1 MKTIKRVKLC
11 LIAFFAVVFASM
23 TLTLVATNVKRVD
36 AAAALDTAT
45 FVMDDTGLT
54 LRTNNQV
61 GPRFKVKMEKGLAGR
76 IKSTEDIT
84 LSFLIAPRA
93 AFDKAN
99 YNYETLL
106 AAANSATGTS
116 APARIKVADKNKIYE
131 EDDYSWASLV
141 INTSE
146 ANRTLDMSVVAYI
159 TYYDDKV
166 ESRVNRY
173 AATDVEKVRGN
184 LYNVVNTTA
193 LSDAVLAKDILENSE
208 FGWYGAGNYPIE
220 ISTNA
225 QAEVLKNSGANFS
238 GKVVLANSSVN
249 IPSEIAGNVK
259 TVTEQAVGG
268 NKAEIVLGSGTS
280 YAVDMGTL
288 DGNVVKA
295 TIGGKAVSYANG
307 NVTLDFDFKN
317 RLIKHGDQTLTVT
330 VEKDGQY
337 TNYNKDVLI
346 VTKEIENLADLKAAV
361 ALDGNYTKFGYY
373 RLKNDIVCDT
383 SKVDENGKPTE
394 WIGYGS
400 TSVKIDGKNFD
411 FWKNDAGNYGFRG
424 TFDGNNNK
432 TISSIFYSTGLF
444 GTIGNGA
451 VIKNITLTQRDYVA
465 TRMLLGYSMV
475 GAKFENVTVNV
486 NGKGTTTLPDVS
498 KWQVGGLLTAIY
510 AHSNEFKN
518 VTINS
523 ENTDVD
529 TIFGSCSYYSYPA
542 VGATNK
548 FEECVITTKSL
559 IGLACTNN
567 KGKTFTTAAGVNG
580 LTVNVPRD
588 DETATD
594 KIIVGQAYG
603 YSLADVAEITAIKL
617 GNSDFTAY
625 TFADGTLTINADAF
639 SSSDTGSKTFV
650 VTAKNEKGYVM
661 NFNLNVTVVVVNPVE
676 LDGMKEIVLS
686 SGNNFSVDLGEYT
699 NATVLAATLGG
710 ENVTYSNETLTVTDE
725 FKVNTQKHG
734 NQTLSVIVQKDGTY
748 YNVKT
753 QVLVV
758 TKEIKSAADWS
769 VLASDKY
776 TDNKLYGYYRLS
788 GDIGSEYN
796 SAWINGGMDVGY
808 DVEGTKGFK
817 GTLDGNGHTVY
828 AVIMTPGIIGSVGSG
843 AVIKNISIVSAYYD
857 NSYQMVIGP
866 RVAYANF
873 QDVNITVNAYKTGTT
888 PGTAYGLLTQYYCYS
903 STFTNVTIDVKTP
916 FASLL
921 GASCSEIWARGNTF
935 SNCTLK
941 YKDDN
946 SLGLYANWKKED
958 GTLASSYPLSWVQGI
973 TVKKV

>member
-1 MKTIKRVKLC
+1 MMKTIKRVKLC

-23 TLTLVATNVKRVD
+23 TLTLVATNVKRAD

-61 GPRFKVKMEKGLAGR
+61 GPRFKVKMEKGLADR
-76 IKSTEDIT
+76 IRNENIT
-84 LSFLIAPRA
+84 LGFLIAPRA

-116 APARIKVADKNKIYE
+116 APARIKEADKTKIYE
-131 EDDYSWASLV
+131 EGDYSWASLV

-159 TYYDDKV
+159 TYYDNTGA
-166 ESRVNRY
+166 RVNRY

-193 LSDAVLAKDILENSE
+193 LSDAVLAKDILENTE
-208 FGWYGAGNYPIE
+208 FDWYGAGNYPIE

-317 RLIKHGDQTLTVT
+317 RLIKHGEQTLTVT

-337 TNYNKDVLI
+337 TNYNKEVLI
-346 VTKEIENLADLKAAV
+346 VTKELQTYDDIKAAV
-361 ALDGNYTKFGYY
+361 TLNGRNVKYGYY
-373 RLKNDIVCDT
+373 RLT
-383 SKVDENGKPTE
+383 SSLGEAGWVNFGTVSVGEKPNKVD
-394 WIGYGS
+394 I
-400 TSVKIDGKNFD
+400 
-411 FWKNDAGNYGFRG
+411 WKNDNGELGFRG
-424 TFDGNNNK
+424 TFDGGNN
-432 TISSIFYSTGLF
+432 TIENVFFSTGLF
-444 GTIGNGA
+444 GTIGKGA
-451 VIKNITLTQRDYVA
+451 LIKNITLTQKDYTS

-475 GAKFENVTVNV
+475 GATLENVTINV
-486 NGKGTTTLPDVS
+486 KGAGTTTLPDVT

-529 TIFGSCSYYSYPA
+529 TIFGNCGFYDYPA
-542 VGATNK
+542 NYKSNVYENFTVN
-548 FEECVITTKSL
+548 VKSL
-559 IGLACTNN
+559 LGLACIDRTN
-567 KGKTFTTAAGVNG
+567 KTVTTAVGVNG
-580 LTVNVPRD
+580 LTVNIPRK

-594 KIIVGQAYG
+594 KIIVGQEYR

-625 TFADGTLTINADAF
+625 TFANGTLTINADAF
-639 SSSDTGSKTFV
+639 GPSDTGSKTLV

-661 NFNLNVTVVVVNPVE
+661 NFNLNVTVEFVATPVALE
-676 LDGMKEIVLS
+676 GTREIVLS
-686 SGNNFSVDLGEYT
+686 SGNNFSVDLGDYK

-710 ENVTYSNETLTVTDE
+710 ETVTYSGGTLTVTDE
-725 FKVNTQKHG
+725 FKANTQKHG
-734 NQTLSVIVQKDGTY
+734 NQTLSVIVQKDGKY
-748 YNVKT
+748 YNVT
-753 QVLVV
+753 TNILVV
-758 TKEIKSAADWS
+758 TKEISDIGALTAALTPGTGN
-769 VLASDKY
+769 VV
-776 TDNKLYGYYRLS
+776 YGYYRLTKNV
-788 GDIGSEYN
+788 GSIE
-796 SAWINGGMDVGY
+796 AWINVENKGSWQNADGSVG
-808 DVEGTKGFK
+808 FH
-817 GTLDGNGHTVY
+817 GTLDGSGF
-828 AVIMTPGIIGSVGSG
+828 AVDGAFGTHGLFGIIGNG
-843 AVIKNISIVSAYYD
+843 AVVKNITFNVYYYQNNRQTLARSITGATIEDVTINIKS
-857 NSYQMVIGP
+857 V
-866 RVAYANF
+866 F
-873 QDVNITVNAYKTGTT
+873 ETLDVNKEGGVITGLMSHKTHYK
-888 PGTAYGLLTQYYCYS
+888 
-903 STFTNVTIDVKTP
+903 NVTINAEGKDLDTLFGFSYGNYK
-916 FASLL
+916 
-921 GASCSEIWARGNTF
+921 SEKANTF
-935 SNCTLK
+935 ENCVVNAKSLAGLVHSNGIISAAGIGGLK
-941 YKDDN
+941 V
-946 SLGLYANWKKED
+946 
-958 GTLASSYPLSWVQGI
+958 PQ
-973 TVKKV
+973 

>member
-23 TLTLVATNVKRVD
+23 TLTLVATNVKRAD
-36 AAAALDTAT
+36 AATALDTAT

-61 GPRFKVKMEKGLAGR
+61 GPRFKVKMEKGLAAR
-76 IKSTEDIT
+76 IRKEAIT

-93 AFDKAN
+93 AFDKVN
-99 YNYETLL
+99 YNYETLR
-106 AAANSATGTS
+106 AAAKPATETS
-116 APARIKVADKNKIYE
+116 APARIQEADKTKIYE
-131 EDDYSWASLV
+131 EGDFSWASLV

-220 ISTNA
+220 ISTNE

-295 TIGGKAVSYANG
+295 TIGEKAVSYADG

-330 VEKDGQY
+330 VEKGGQY
-337 TNYNKDVLI
+337 TNYNKEVLI
-346 VTKEIENLADLKAAV
+346 VTKELQTYDDIKAAV
-361 ALDGNYTKFGYY
+361 TLNGRNVKYGYY
-373 RLKNDIVCDT
+373 RLT
-383 SKVDENGKPTE
+383 SSLGEAGWVNFGTVSVGEKPNKVD
-394 WIGYGS
+394 I
-400 TSVKIDGKNFD
+400 
-411 FWKNDAGNYGFRG
+411 WKNDNGESGFRG
-424 TFDGNNNK
+424 TFDGGNN
-432 TISSIFYSTGLF
+432 TIENVFFSTGLF
-444 GTIGNGA
+444 GTIGKGA
-451 VIKNITLTQRDYVA
+451 LIKNITLTQKDYTS

-475 GAKFENVTVNV
+475 GATLENVTINV
-486 NGKGTTTLPDVS
+486 KGAGTTTLPDVT

-529 TIFGSCSYYSYPA
+529 TIFGNCGFYDYPA
-542 VGATNK
+542 NYKSNVYENFTVN
-548 FEECVITTKSL
+548 VKSL
-559 IGLACTNN
+559 LGLACIDRTN
-567 KGKTFTTAAGVNG
+567 KTVTTAVGVNG
-580 LTVNVPRD
+580 LTVNIPRK

-594 KIIVGQAYG
+594 KIIVGQEYR

-625 TFADGTLTINADAF
+625 TFANGTLTINADAF
-639 SSSDTGSKTFV
+639 GPSDTGSKTLV

-661 NFNLNVTVVVVNPVE
+661 NFNLNVTVEFVATPVALE
-676 LDGMKEIVLS
+676 GTREIVLS
-686 SGNNFSVDLGEYT
+686 SGNNFSVDLGDYT
-699 NATVLAATLGG
+699 NATVLAATIGG
-710 ENVTYSNETLTVTDE
+710 EKATYSNRTLTVTDE
-725 FKVNTQKHG
+725 FKANTQKHG
-734 NQTLSVIVQKDGTY
+734 NQTLSVIVQKDGKY
-748 YNVKT
+748 YNVT
-753 QVLVV
+753 TNILVV
-758 TKEIKSAADWS
+758 TKEISDIGALTAALTPGTGN
-769 VLASDKY
+769 VV
-776 TDNKLYGYYRLS
+776 YGYYRLTKNV
-788 GDIGSEYN
+788 GSIE
-796 SAWINGGMDVGY
+796 AWINVENKGSWQNADGSVG
-808 DVEGTKGFK
+808 FH
-817 GTLDGNGHTVY
+817 GTLDGSGF
-828 AVIMTPGIIGSVGSG
+828 AVDGAFGTHGLFGIIGNG
-843 AVIKNISIVSAYYD
+843 AVVKNISFNVYY
-857 NSYQMVIGP
+857 YQNNRQTLARSITGATIEDVTINIKS
-866 RVAYANF
+866 VF
-873 QDVNITVNAYKTGTT
+873 ETLDVNKEGGVITGLMSHKTHYK
-888 PGTAYGLLTQYYCYS
+888 
-903 STFTNVTIDVKTP
+903 NVTINAEGKDLDTLFGFSYGNYK
-916 FASLL
+916 
-921 GASCSEIWARGNTF
+921 SEKANTF
-935 SNCTLK
+935 ENCVVNAKSLAGLVHSNGIISAAGIGGLK
-941 YKDDN
+941 V
-946 SLGLYANWKKED
+946 
-958 GTLASSYPLSWVQGI
+958 PQ
-973 TVKKV
+973 

>member
-1 MKTIKRVKLC
+1 MMKTIKRVKLC

-23 TLTLVATNVKRVD
+23 TLTLVATNVKRAD
-36 AAAALDTAT
+36 AATALDTAT

-61 GPRFKVKMEKGLAGR
+61 GPRFKVKMEKGLAAR
-76 IKSTEDIT
+76 IRKEAIT

-93 AFDKAN
+93 AFDKVN
-99 YNYETLL
+99 YNYETLR
-106 AAANSATGTS
+106 AAAKPATETS
-116 APARIKVADKNKIYE
+116 APARIQEADKTKIYE
-131 EDDYSWASLV
+131 EGDFSWASLV

-220 ISTNA
+220 ISTNE

-295 TIGGKAVSYANG
+295 TIGEKAVSYADG

-330 VEKDGQY
+330 VEKGGQY
-337 TNYNKDVLI
+337 TNYNKEVLI
-346 VTKEIENLADLKAAV
+346 VTKELQTYDDIKAAV
-361 ALDGNYTKFGYY
+361 TLNGRNVKYGYY
-373 RLKNDIVCDT
+373 RLT
-383 SKVDENGKPTE
+383 SSLGEAGWVNFGTVSVGEKPNKVD
-394 WIGYGS
+394 I
-400 TSVKIDGKNFD
+400 
-411 FWKNDAGNYGFRG
+411 WKNDNGESGFRG
-424 TFDGNNNK
+424 TFDGGNN
-432 TISSIFYSTGLF
+432 TIENVFFSTGLF
-444 GTIGNGA
+444 GTIGKGA
-451 VIKNITLTQRDYVA
+451 LIKNITLTQKDYTS

-475 GAKFENVTVNV
+475 GATLENVTINV
-486 NGKGTTTLPDVS
+486 KGAGTTTLPDVT

-529 TIFGSCSYYSYPA
+529 TIFGNCGFYDYPA
-542 VGATNK
+542 NYKSNVYENFTVN
-548 FEECVITTKSL
+548 VKSL
-559 IGLACTNN
+559 LGLACIDRTN
-567 KGKTFTTAAGVNG
+567 KTVTTAVGVNG
-580 LTVNVPRD
+580 LTVNIPRK

-594 KIIVGQAYG
+594 KIIVGQEYR

-625 TFADGTLTINADAF
+625 TFANGTLTINADAF
-639 SSSDTGSKTFV
+639 GPSDTGSKTLV

-661 NFNLNVTVVVVNPVE
+661 NFNLNVTVEFVATPVALE
-676 LDGMKEIVLS
+676 GTREIVLS
-686 SGNNFSVDLGEYT
+686 SGNNFSVDLGDYT
-699 NATVLAATLGG
+699 NATVLAATIGG
-710 ENVTYSNETLTVTDE
+710 EKATYSNRTLTVTDE
-725 FKVNTQKHG
+725 FKANTQKHG
-734 NQTLSVIVQKDGTY
+734 NQTLSVIVQKDGKY
-748 YNVKT
+748 YNVT
-753 QVLVV
+753 TNILVV
-758 TKEIKSAADWS
+758 TKEISDIGALTAALTPGTGN
-769 VLASDKY
+769 VV
-776 TDNKLYGYYRLS
+776 YGYYRLTKNV
-788 GDIGSEYN
+788 GSIE
-796 SAWINGGMDVGY
+796 AWINVENKGSWQNADGSVG
-808 DVEGTKGFK
+808 FH
-817 GTLDGNGHTVY
+817 GTLDGSGF
-828 AVIMTPGIIGSVGSG
+828 AVDGAFGTHGLFGIIGNG
-843 AVIKNISIVSAYYD
+843 AVVKNISFNVYY
-857 NSYQMVIGP
+857 YQNNRQTLARSITGATIEDVTINIKS
-866 RVAYANF
+866 VF
-873 QDVNITVNAYKTGTT
+873 ETLDVNKEGGVITGLMSHKTHYK
-888 PGTAYGLLTQYYCYS
+888 
-903 STFTNVTIDVKTP
+903 NVTINAEGKDLDTLFGFSYGNYK
-916 FASLL
+916 
-921 GASCSEIWARGNTF
+921 SEKANTF
-935 SNCTLK
+935 ENCVVNAKSLAGLVHSNGIISAAGIGGLK
-941 YKDDN
+941 V
-946 SLGLYANWKKED
+946 
-958 GTLASSYPLSWVQGI
+958 PQ
-973 TVKKV
+973 

>member
-61 GPRFKVKMEKGLAGR
+61 GPRFKVKMEKGLAAR
-76 IKSTEDIT
+76 IRNENIT
-84 LSFLIAPRA
+84 LGFLIAPRA

-99 YNYETLL
+99 YNYETLFN
-106 AAANSATGTS
+106 AANSATGTS
-116 APARIKVADKNKIYE
+116 APARIKEADKTKIYE
-131 EDDYSWASLV
+131 EGDYSWASLV

-159 TYYDDKV
+159 TYSDG
-166 ESRVNRY
+166 EAHINRY

-193 LSDAVLAKDILENSE
+193 LSDAVVAKDILENSE

-220 ISTNA
+220 ISTNE
-225 QAEVLKNSGANFS
+225 QAEVLKNSGADFS

-295 TIGGKAVSYANG
+295 TIGGKAVSYADG

-337 TNYNKDVLI
+337 TNYNKEVLI
-346 VTKEIENLADLKAAV
+346 VTKELQTYDDIKAAV
-361 ALDGNYTKFGYY
+361 TLNGRNVKYGYY
-373 RLKNDIVCDT
+373 RLT
-383 SKVDENGKPTE
+383 SSLGEAGWVNFGTVSVGEKPNKVD
-394 WIGYGS
+394 I
-400 TSVKIDGKNFD
+400 
-411 FWKNDAGNYGFRG
+411 WKNDNGESGFRG
-424 TFDGNNNK
+424 TFDGGNN
-432 TISSIFYSTGLF
+432 TIANVFFSTGLF
-444 GTIGNGA
+444 GTIGKGA
-451 VIKNITLTQRDYVA
+451 VIKNITLTQKDYTS

-475 GAKFENVTVNV
+475 GATLENVTINV
-486 NGKGTTTLPDVS
+486 KGAGTTTLPDVT

-529 TIFGSCSYYSYPA
+529 TIFGNCGYYDYPA
-542 VGATNK
+542 NYRSNVYENFTVN
-548 FEECVITTKSL
+548 VKSL
-559 IGLACTNN
+559 LGLACIDRTN
-567 KGKTFTTAAGVNG
+567 KTVTTAVGVNG
-580 LTVNVPRD
+580 LTVNIPRK

-594 KIIVGQAYG
+594 KIIVGQEYR

-625 TFADGTLTINADAF
+625 TFANGTLTINADAF
-639 SSSDTGSKTFV
+639 GPSDTGSKTLV

-661 NFNLNVTVVVVNPVE
+661 NFNLNVTVEFVATPVALE
-676 LDGMKEIVLS
+676 GTREIVLS
-686 SGNNFSVDLGEYT
+686 SGNNFSVDLGDYT
-699 NATVLAATLGG
+699 NATVLAATIGG
-710 ENVTYSNETLTVTDE
+710 EKATYSNRTLTVTDE
-725 FKVNTQKHG
+725 FKANTQKHG

-748 YNVKT
+748 YNVT
-753 QVLVV
+753 TNVLVV
-758 TKEIKSAADWS
+758 TKEISDIGALTAALTPGTGN
-769 VLASDKY
+769 VV
-776 TDNKLYGYYRLS
+776 YGYYRLTKNV
-788 GDIGSEYN
+788 GSIE
-796 SAWINGGMDVGY
+796 AWINVENKGSWQNADGSVG
-808 DVEGTKGFK
+808 FH
-817 GTLDGNGHTVY
+817 GTLDGSGF
-828 AVIMTPGIIGSVGSG
+828 AVDGAFGTHGLFGIIGNG
-843 AVIKNISIVSAYYD
+843 AVVKNITFNVYYYQNNRQTLARSITGATIEDVTINIKSVFETLDA
-857 NSYQMVIGP
+857 NKEGGVITGLMSHK
-866 RVAYANF
+866 
-873 QDVNITVNAYKTGTT
+873 THYK
-888 PGTAYGLLTQYYCYS
+888 
-903 STFTNVTIDVKTP
+903 NVTINAEGKDLDTLFGFSYGNYK
-916 FASLL
+916 
-921 GASCSEIWARGNTF
+921 SEKANTF
-935 SNCTLK
+935 ENCVVNAKSLAGLVHSNGIIPAAGIGGLK
-941 YKDDN
+941 V
-946 SLGLYANWKKED
+946 
-958 GTLASSYPLSWVQGI
+958 PQ
-973 TVKKV
+973 

>member
-23 TLTLVATNVKRVD
+23 TLTLAATNVKRAD

-45 FVMDDTGLT
+45 FVMDNTGLT

-61 GPRFKVKMEKGLAGR
+61 GPRFKVKMEKGLADR

-106 AAANSATGTS
+106 AAAKSATGTS
-116 APARIKVADKNKIYE
+116 APARIQEADKNKIYE
-131 EDDYSWASLV
+131 EGDYSWASLV

-159 TYYDDKV
+159 TYYDNTG
-166 ESRVNRY
+166 SRVNRY

-193 LSDAVLAKDILENSE
+193 LSDAVVAKDILGNSE

-220 ISTNA
+220 ISTNE
-225 QAEVLKNSGANFS
+225 QAEVLKKSGANFS

-295 TIGGKAVSYANG
+295 TIGGKAVSYADG

-337 TNYNKDVLI
+337 TNYNKEVLI
-346 VTKEIENLADLKAAV
+346 VTKELQTYDDIKAAV
-361 ALDGNYTKFGYY
+361 TLNGRNVKYGYY
-373 RLKNDIVCDT
+373 RLT
-383 SKVDENGKPTE
+383 SSLGEAGWVNFGTVSVGEKPNKVD
-394 WIGYGS
+394 I
-400 TSVKIDGKNFD
+400 
-411 FWKNDAGNYGFRG
+411 WKNDNGESGFRG
-424 TFDGNNNK
+424 TFDGGNN
-432 TISSIFYSTGLF
+432 TIANVFFSTGLF
-444 GTIGNGA
+444 GTIGKGA
-451 VIKNITLTQRDYVA
+451 VIKNITFTQKEYVA
-465 TRMLLGYSMV
+465 TRTLLGYSMV
-475 GAKFENVTVNV
+475 GATLENVTINV
-486 NGKGTTTLPDVS
+486 KGAGTTTLPDVT

-548 FEECVITTKSL
+548 FEECVIATKSL
-559 IGLACTNN
+559 IGLACINNTN
-567 KGKTFTTAAGVNG
+567 KTVTTAVGVNG

-588 DETATD
+588 NETATEN
-594 KIIVGQAYG
+594 IIVGQAYG
-603 YSLADVAEITAIKL
+603 YSLAGVAEITGIKL
-617 GNSDFTAY
+617 GNSDFMAY

-639 SSSDTGSKTFV
+639 GPSDKGPRTFV
-650 VTAKNEKGYVM
+650 VTAKNKKGYVM
-661 NFNLNVTVVVVNPVE
+661 NFNLNVTVEFVAIPVALE
-676 LDGMKEIVLS
+676 GTREIVLS
-686 SGNNFSVDLGEYT
+686 SGNDFSVELGDYT

-710 ENVTYSNETLTVTDE
+710 ETVTYSGGTLTVTDE
-725 FKVNTQKHG
+725 FKANTQKHG
-734 NQTLSVIVQKDGTY
+734 NQTLSVIVQKDGKY
-748 YNVKT
+748 YNVT
-753 QVLVV
+753 TNILVV
-758 TKEIKSAADWS
+758 TKEISDIGALTAALTPGTGN
-769 VLASDKY
+769 VV
-776 TDNKLYGYYRLS
+776 YGYYRLTKNV
-788 GDIGSEYN
+788 GSIE
-796 SAWINGGMDVGY
+796 AWINVENKGSWQNADGSVG
-808 DVEGTKGFK
+808 FH
-817 GTLDGNGHTVY
+817 GTLDGSGF
-828 AVIMTPGIIGSVGSG
+828 AVDGAFGTHGLFGIIGNG
-843 AVIKNISIVSAYYD
+843 AVVKNISFNVYY
-857 NSYQMVIGP
+857 YQNNRQTLARSITGATIEDVTINIKS
-866 RVAYANF
+866 VF
-873 QDVNITVNAYKTGTT
+873 ETLDVNKEGGVITGLMSHKTHYK
-888 PGTAYGLLTQYYCYS
+888 
-903 STFTNVTIDVKTP
+903 NVTINAEGKDLDTLFGFSYGNYK
-916 FASLL
+916 
-921 GASCSEIWARGNTF
+921 SEKANTF
-935 SNCTLK
+935 ENCVVNAKSLAGLVHSNGIISAAGIGGLK
-941 YKDDN
+941 V
-946 SLGLYANWKKED
+946 
-958 GTLASSYPLSWVQGI
+958 PQ
-973 TVKKV
+973 

>member
-1 MKTIKRVKLC
+1 MKKIKLC
-11 LIAFFAVVFASM
+11 LIAFFAIVFASM
-23 TLTLVATNVKRVD
+23 SCALVATSVKHAE
-36 AAAALDTAT
+36 AAVSLNSGM
-45 FVMDDTGLT
+45 FVMDDSGLT

-61 GPRFKVKMEKGLAGR
+61 GPRFKVKMEKELAKR
-76 IKSTEDIT
+76 IKTENIT

-93 AFDKAN
+93 AFDKVN

-106 AAANSATGTS
+106 AAAKAAEGNSS
-116 APARIKVADKNKIYE
+116 APARIQVADKDKIYE
-131 EDDYSWASLV
+131 EGDYSWASLV

-159 TYYDDKV
+159 TYSDGAG
-166 ESRVNRY
+166 SLINRF
-173 AATDVEKVRGN
+173 AATDFEKVRGN
-184 LYNVVNTTA
+184 LYNIVNATA
-193 LSDAVLAKDILENSE
+193 LSGAVLAKDILGNSE

-220 ISTNA
+220 ISTTE
-225 QAEVLKNSGANFS
+225 QAEILKNSGADFS
-238 GKVVLANSSVN
+238 GKVVLADSSVN
-249 IPSEIAGNVK
+249 IPSEISGNVK

-288 DGNVVKA
+288 NGNVVKA
-295 TIGGKAVSYANG
+295 TIGGKVVSYADG

-337 TNYNKDVLI
+337 TNYNKKVLI
-346 VTKEIENLADLKAAV
+346 VTKELQTYDDIKAAV
-361 ALDGNYTKFGYY
+361 TLNGRNVKYGYY
-373 RLKNDIVCDT
+373 RLT
-383 SKVDENGKPTE
+383 
-394 WIGYGS
+394 GS
-400 TSVKIDGKNFD
+400 LGGTTWVNFGTTSVGEKPNNVDV
-411 FWKNDAGNYGFRG
+411 WKNDDGEFGFRG
-424 TFDGNNNK
+424 TFDGGNN
-432 TISSIFYSTGLF
+432 TLATVFYSTGLF
-444 GTIGNGA
+444 GTIGKGA
-451 VIKNITLTQRDYVA
+451 VIKNITLTQNEYVA

-475 GAKFENVTVNV
+475 GATLENVTINV
-486 NGKGTTTLPDVS
+486 KGAGTTTLPDVS
-498 KWQVGGLLTAIY
+498 QWQVGGLLTAIY

-567 KGKTFTTAAGVNG
+567 ADKTVTTAVGVGG

-661 NFNLNVTVVVVNPVE
+661 NFNLNVTVVVANPVE
-676 LDGMKEIVLS
+676 LDGMREIVLS
-686 SGNNFSVDLGEYT
+686 SGKNFSVDLGEYT

-710 ENVTYSNETLTVTDE
+710 ENVTYSNGTLTVTDE
-725 FKVNTQKHG
+725 FKANTQKHG

-748 YNVKT
+748 YNVKP

-758 TKEIKSAADWS
+758 TNEIKSAADWS

-776 TDNKLYGYYRLS
+776 TDNKLYGYYRLGS
-788 GDIGSEYN
+788 DIKGA
-796 SAWINGGMDVGY
+796 AWLTGGVDYISSLGI
-808 DVEGTKGFK
+808 EGFK
-817 GTLDGNGHTVY
+817 GTLDGNNHTIDVVPY
-828 AVIMTPGIIGSVGSG
+828 NTGLLGDVGSG
-843 AVIKNISIVSAYYD
+843 AVIKNINIISRKYD
-857 NSYQMVIGP
+857 TDYNKIIG
-866 RVAYANF
+866 RRMWGATLDNVT
-873 QDVNITVNAYKTGTT
+873 ITVSSTCTGTD
-888 PGTAYGLLTQYYCYS
+888 PKTAYGLITGLYCYS
-903 STFTNVTIDVKTP
+903 TTFNNVKIDVGTK
-916 FASLL
+916 FASLI
-921 GASCSEIWARGNTF
+921 GASCDSIYAYPNTF
-935 SNCTLK
+935 NGCTLS
-941 YKDDN
+941 YKDDD
-946 SLGLYANWKKED
+946 SLGIYANWTTN
-958 GTLASSYPLSWVQGI
+958 GTLTSNYPLSWVSGI
-973 TVKKV
+973 TVSKKG

>member
-23 TLTLVATNVKRVD
+23 TLTLVATNVKRAD
-36 AAAALDTAT
+36 AATALDTAT

-61 GPRFKVKMEKGLAGR
+61 GPRFKVKMEKGLANR
-76 IKSTEDIT
+76 IRKENIT
-84 LSFLIAPRA
+84 LGFLIAPRA

-106 AAANSATGTS
+106 AAAKSATGTS
-116 APARIKVADKNKIYE
+116 APARIQEADKNKIYE
-131 EDDYSWASLV
+131 EGDYSWASLV

-159 TYYDDKV
+159 TYSDGAGAHI
-166 ESRVNRY
+166 NRY

-193 LSDAVLAKDILENSE
+193 LSDAVVAKDILENSE

-220 ISTNA
+220 ISTNE

-317 RLIKHGDQTLTVT
+317 RLIKHGEQTLTVT
-330 VEKDGQY
+330 VEKDGAY
-337 TNYNKDVLI
+337 TNYNKKVLI
-346 VTKEIENLADLKAAV
+346 VTKELQTYDDIKAAV
-361 ALDGNYTKFGYY
+361 TLNGRNVKYGYY
-373 RLKNDIVCDT
+373 RLT
-383 SKVDENGKPTE
+383 SSLGEAGWVNFGTVSVGEKPNKVD
-394 WIGYGS
+394 I
-400 TSVKIDGKNFD
+400 
-411 FWKNDAGNYGFRG
+411 WKNDNGESGFRG
-424 TFDGNNNK
+424 TFDGGNNAIANV
-432 TISSIFYSTGLF
+432 FFSTGLF
-444 GTIGNGA
+444 GTIGKGA
-451 VIKNITLTQRDYVA
+451 VIKNITLTQKEYVA

-475 GAKFENVTVNV
+475 GATLENVTINV
-486 NGKGTTTLPDVS
+486 KGAGTTTLPDVT

-548 FEECVITTKSL
+548 FEKCVITTKSL

-567 KGKTFTTAAGVNG
+567 TNKKVTTATGIDG
-580 LTVNVPRD
+580 LTVNIPRD

-594 KIIVGQAYG
+594 KIIVGQSYE
-603 YSLADVAEITAIKL
+603 YLLADVAEITGIKL

-639 SSSDTGSKTFV
+639 GPSDTGSKTFV

-661 NFNLNVTVVVVNPVE
+661 NFNLNVTVEFVATPVALE
-676 LDGMKEIVLS
+676 GNREIVLS
-686 SGNNFSVDLGEYT
+686 SGNNFSVDLGDYT

-710 ENVTYSNETLTVTDE
+710 ETVTYSGGTLTVTDE
-725 FKVNTQKHG
+725 FKANKQKHG
-734 NQTLSVIVQKDGTY
+734 NQDLNVLVQKDGTY
-748 YNVKT
+748 YNVT
-753 QVLVV
+753 TNVLVV
-758 TKEIKSAADWS
+758 TQDIKTVGEFVTVSG
-769 VLASDKY
+769 KI
-776 TDNKLYGYYRLS
+776 YGYYRLANDLLNTGDSIDVSGS
-788 GDIGSEYN
+788 GDWKNADGQS
-796 SAWINGGMDVGY
+796 GFR
-808 DVEGTKGFK
+808 GTF
-817 GTLDGNGHTVY
+817 DGNGKTISGY
-828 AVIMTPGIIGSVGSG
+828 TKTNGMFGIVGQG
-843 AVIKNISIVSAYYD
+843 AVIKNFIYEATIHNAGGNVIARSITGATVEGVTINIKNIKGTLSADSEGGVITGLMSHTTLYKNVTINASGID
-857 NSYQMVIGP
+857 LDTLFGKSYGQYK
-866 RVAYANF
+866 AEKANTF
-873 QDVNITVNAYKTGTT
+873 VGCTVNAKSL
-888 PGTAYGLLTQYYCYS
+888 AGLVHSNVVISAEGIEGLTV
-903 STFTNVTIDVKTP
+903 NKGV
-916 FASLL
+916 
-921 GASCSEIWARGNTF
+921 
-935 SNCTLK
+935 
-941 YKDDN
+941 
-946 SLGLYANWKKED
+946 
-958 GTLASSYPLSWVQGI
+958 
-973 TVKKV
+973 

>member
-1 MKTIKRVKLC
+1 MKKIKLC
-11 LIAFFAVVFASM
+11 LIAFFAIVFASM
-23 TLTLVATNVKRVD
+23 SCAFVATSVKHAE
-36 AAAALDTAT
+36 AAVSLNSGM
-45 FVMDDTGLT
+45 FVMDDSGLT
-54 LRTNNQV
+54 LRTNNRV
-61 GPRFKVKMEKGLAGR
+61 GPRFKVKMEKELAKR
-76 IKSTEDIT
+76 IKTENIT

-93 AFDKAN
+93 AFDKVN

-106 AAANSATGTS
+106 AAAKSATGTS
-116 APARIKVADKNKIYE
+116 APARIQVADKGKIYE
-131 EDDYSWASLV
+131 EGDYSWASLV

-159 TYYDDKV
+159 TYSDGAG
-166 ESRVNRY
+166 SLINRF
-173 AATDVEKVRGN
+173 AATDFEKVRGN
-184 LYNVVNTTA
+184 LYNIVNATA
-193 LSDAVLAKDILENSE
+193 LSGAVLAKDILGNSE

-220 ISTNA
+220 ISTTE
-225 QAEVLKNSGANFS
+225 QAAVLKDSGADFS
-238 GKVVLANSSVN
+238 KKIVLADSSVN
-249 IPSEIAGNVK
+249 IPSEISGNVK

-288 DGNVVKA
+288 NGNVVKA
-295 TIGGKAVSYANG
+295 TIGGKVVSYADG

-337 TNYNKDVLI
+337 TNYNKKVLI
-346 VTKEIENLADLKAAV
+346 VTKELQTYDDIKAAV
-361 ALDGNYTKFGYY
+361 TLNGRNVKYGYY
-373 RLKNDIVCDT
+373 RLT
-383 SKVDENGKPTE
+383 
-394 WIGYGS
+394 GS
-400 TSVKIDGKNFD
+400 LGGTTWVNFGTTSVGEKPNNVDV
-411 FWKNDAGNYGFRG
+411 WKNDDGEFGFRG
-424 TFDGNNNK
+424 TFDGGNN
-432 TISSIFYSTGLF
+432 TLATVFYSTGLF
-444 GTIGNGA
+444 GTIGKGA
-451 VIKNITLTQRDYVA
+451 VIKNITLTQNEYVA

-475 GAKFENVTVNV
+475 GATLENVTINV
-486 NGKGTTTLPDVS
+486 KGAGTTTLPDVS
-498 KWQVGGLLTAIY
+498 QWQVGGLLTAIY

-567 KGKTFTTAAGVNG
+567 ADKTVTTAVGVGG

-661 NFNLNVTVVVVNPVE
+661 NFNLNVTVVVANPVE
-676 LDGMKEIVLS
+676 LDGMREIVLS

-710 ENVTYSNETLTVTDE
+710 ENVTYSNGTLTVTDE
-725 FKVNTQKHG
+725 FKANTQKHG

-748 YNVKT
+748 YNVKP

-758 TKEIKSAADWS
+758 TNEIKSAADWS

-776 TDNKLYGYYRLS
+776 TDNKLYGYYRLGS
-788 GDIGSEYN
+788 DIKGA
-796 SAWINGGMDVGY
+796 AWLTGGVDYISSLGI
-808 DVEGTKGFK
+808 EGFK
-817 GTLDGNGHTVY
+817 GTLDGNNHTIDVVPY
-828 AVIMTPGIIGSVGSG
+828 NTGLLGDVGSG
-843 AVIKNISIVSAYYD
+843 AVIKNINIISRKYD
-857 NSYQMVIGP
+857 TDYNKIIG
-866 RVAYANF
+866 RRMWGATLDNVT
-873 QDVNITVNAYKTGTT
+873 ITVPSNCTGTD
-888 PGTAYGLLTQYYCYS
+888 PKTAYGLITGLYCYS
-903 STFTNVTIDVKTP
+903 TTFNNVKIDVGTK
-916 FASLL
+916 FASPI
-921 GASCSEIWARGNTF
+921 GASCDSIYAYPNTF
-935 SNCTLK
+935 NGCTLS
-941 YKDDN
+941 YKDDD
-946 SLGLYANWKKED
+946 SLGIYANWTTN
-958 GTLASSYPLSWVQGI
+958 GTLTSNYPLSWVSGI
-973 TVKKV
+973 TVSKKG